1 MAKPKKEATLMDKVV
16 GLCKRRGFVYPGSEI
31 YGGLANS
38 WDFGPLGVELLKNL
52 KDAWWKKF
60 VTERI
65 DMVGLD
71 AAILMNPTTWE
82 ASGHVGSFAD
92 PLMDCKKCKSR
103 ERADKLVENWQYAN
117 GSDEQPANWAGEK
130 TPPQDMLDFI
140 NAKKIACP
148 HCGSLDWTLPKAFN
162 LMFKTQQGVVEGEG
176 KDIYLRPETAQG
188 IFVNFKNVQ
197 TTSRKK
203 IPFGIA
209 QIGKAF
215 RNEITPGNFVF
226 RTREFEQMEIEYFCK
241 PGTELDYH
249 DFWKTFCMDWY
260 LGLGVTPDNLR
271 FRDHDDAELSHY
283 SNATA
288 DIEYQYPFG
297 WGELCGIAS
306 RTNYDLKQ
314 HMEYSS
320 KDLQY
325 FDEAAKEKY
334 IPFVIEPSLGVQRSA
349 LVFLCDAYEEE
360 EIKEGD
366 TRVVLRLHNQLA
378 PVKIAVMPLAKKI
391 TDNAKPVFDTLVQQL
406 GLNIDFDVQ
415 GSIGK
420 RYRRQDE
427 AGTPYCVTFD
437 YDSLDDSAVTIR
449 ERDSMDQ
456 QRIKIDE
463 LVPFFREKF
472 TY

>member
-1 MAKPKKEATLMDKVV
+1 MDKVV

-82 ASGHVGSFAD
+82 ASGHVGSFSD

-103 ERADKLVENWQYAN
+103 ERADKLVENWQQDN
-117 GSDEQPANWAGEK
+117 GFDEQPANWAGEK

-140 NAKKIACP
+140 NAKEITCP
-148 HCGSLDWTLPKAFN
+148 KCGSLDWTLPKAFN

-188 IFVNFKNVQ
+188 IFVNFKNVH

-241 PGTELDYH
+241 PGTELEFH

-283 SNATA
+283 SNATS
-288 DIEYQYPFG
+288 DIEYRYPFG

-306 RTNYDLKQ
+306 RTNYDLSQ

-320 KDLQY
+320 KDLKY

-366 TRVVLRLHNQLA
+366 TRVVLHLHNQLA

-391 TDNAKPVFDTLVQQL
+391 ADNAKPVFDTLVQQL
-406 GLNIDFDVQ
+406 GLNMDFDVQ

-437 YDSLDDSAVTIR
+437 YDSLDDNAVTVR

>member
-1 MAKPKKEATLMDKVV
+1 
-16 GLCKRRGFVYPGSEI
+16 
-31 YGGLANS
+31 
-38 WDFGPLGVELLKNL
+38 
-52 KDAWWKKF
+52 
-60 VTERI
+60 
-65 DMVGLD
+65 
-71 AAILMNPTTWE
+71 
-82 ASGHVGSFAD
+82 
-92 PLMDCKKCKSR
+92 
-103 ERADKLVENWQYAN
+103 
-117 GSDEQPANWAGEK
+117 
-130 TPPQDMLDFI
+130 
-140 NAKKIACP
+140 
-148 HCGSLDWTLPKAFN
+148 
-162 LMFKTQQGVVEGEG
+162 
-176 KDIYLRPETAQG
+176 
-188 IFVNFKNVQ
+188 
-197 TTSRKK
+197 
-203 IPFGIA
+203 
-209 QIGKAF
+209 
-215 RNEITPGNFVF
+215 
-226 RTREFEQMEIEYFCK
+226 
-241 PGTELDYH
+241 
-249 DFWKTFCMDWY
+249 
-260 LGLGVTPDNLR
+260 
-271 FRDHDDAELSHY
+271 
-283 SNATA
+283 
-288 DIEYQYPFG
+288 
-297 WGELCGIAS
+297 
-306 RTNYDLKQ
+306 
-314 HMEYSS
+314 MEYSS

-391 TDNAKPVFDTLVQQL
+391 ADNAKNVFHTLVQQL

-437 YDSLDDSAVTIR
+437 YDSLDDNAVTIR

>member
-1 MAKPKKEATLMDKVV
+1 MDKVV

>member
-82 ASGHVGSFAD
+82 ASGHVGSFSD

-103 ERADKLVENWQYAN
+103 ERADKLVENWQHAN

-140 NAKKIACP
+140 NAKEITCP
-148 HCGSLDWTLPKAFN
+148 KCGSLDWTLPKAFN

-188 IFVNFKNVQ
+188 IFVNFKNVH

-241 PGTELDYH
+241 PGTELEFH

-283 SNATA
+283 SNATS

-306 RTNYDLKQ
+306 RTNYDLSQ

-320 KDLQY
+320 KDLKY

-366 TRVVLRLHNQLA
+366 TRVVLHLHNQLA

-391 TDNAKPVFDTLVQQL
+391 ADNAKSVFDTLVQQL
-406 GLNIDFDVQ
+406 GLNMDFDVQ

-437 YDSLDDSAVTIR
+437 YDSLDDNAVTVR

>member
-1 MAKPKKEATLMDKVV
+1 MDKVV

-82 ASGHVGSFAD
+82 ASGHVGSFSD

-103 ERADKLVENWQYAN
+103 ERADKLVENWQHAN

-140 NAKKIACP
+140 NAKEITCP
-148 HCGSLDWTLPKAFN
+148 KCGSLDWTLPKAFN

-241 PGTELDYH
+241 PGTELEFH

-283 SNATA
+283 SNATS

-306 RTNYDLKQ
+306 RTNYDLSQ

-320 KDLQY
+320 KDLKY

-366 TRVVLRLHNQLA
+366 TRVVLHLHNQLA

-391 TDNAKPVFDTLVQQL
+391 ADNAKSVFDTLVQQL
-406 GLNIDFDVQ
+406 GLNMDFDVQ

-437 YDSLDDSAVTIR
+437 YDSLDDNAVTVR